1 MKRQILAGAMA
12 LALATGMTSS
22 AMAFGHGGHAGGF
35 GGHIGMGGVHAGMGA
50 MHGGFAA
57 NRMAGVRGYSA
68 MRHGGW
74 GGRRFVGGYGYGG
87 WGYPYDAYAAD
98 VGIVGLGLGLA
109 EAATGYCGPYDYNY
123 GYCGAP
129 GYYAYGTPID
139 AWSW

>member
-1 MKRQILAGAMA
+1 MRQKILAGATV

-22 AMAFGHGGHAGGF
+22 AMAFGRGGHAGSF
-35 GGHIGMGGVHAGMGA
+35 GGHVGMGGVHAGA
-50 MHGGFAA
+50 IHSGFAA

-74 GGRRFVGGYGYGG
+74 GGRRFIGGYGG

-98 VGIVGLGLGLA
+98 VGVVGLGLGLA

-123 GYCGAP
+123 GYCGGPAYY
-129 GYYAYGTPID
+129 GYDTPID